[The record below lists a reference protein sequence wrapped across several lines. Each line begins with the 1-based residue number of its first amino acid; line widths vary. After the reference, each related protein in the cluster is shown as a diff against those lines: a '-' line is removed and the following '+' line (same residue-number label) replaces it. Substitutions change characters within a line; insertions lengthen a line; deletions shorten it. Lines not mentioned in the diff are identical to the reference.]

1 MNAMQPPQSIEEIKE
16 GLETTEKGGV
26 RQSIRNCLTVFQR
39 DPLLSGAIAY
49 NILTD
54 RKDIIKPIGFHRES
68 TALND
73 TDMKY
78 LLLYLEET
86 YGLTNEKK
94 IDNAIGI
101 VANENKYHPIRD
113 YLNTLVW
120 DGTERI
126 RFCLRHFLGADA
138 DDYTYEAL
146 KLFLLGA
153 ISRAFQPGCKF
164 EIMLCLVGGQGAGK
178 STFFR
183 LLAVRDE
190 WFSDDLRKTF
200 TPKIA
205 AALLKDGKAKVKG
218 LRSMKTGKT
227 YDGTV
232 LLADTGGKYV
242 NYRVEKKS

>member
-1 MNAMQPPQSIEEIKE
+1 MNAMQPPQSIEEIKA

-113 YLNTLVW
+113 YLSALVW

-146 KLFLLGA
+146 KLFLLGHVD
-153 ISRAFQPGCKF
+153 RH
-164 EIMLCLVGGQGAGK
+164 GAGREEVIGH
-178 STFFR
+178 F
-183 LLAVRDE
+183 
-190 WFSDDLRKTF
+190 
-200 TPKIA
+200 
-205 AALLKDGKAKVKG
+205 KG
-218 LRSMKTGKT
+218 LEGRNLPHEGFETLFDELGVFGG
-227 YDGTV
+227 GTAFSFGFQRPPDDV
-232 LLADTGGKYV
+232 TNHDATPFEQRLNQRRTWDAHAA
-242 NYRVEKKS
+242 